1 MRLRVEGR
9 VNSDFLDFTLPPTNV
24 VVVTLATGTDV
35 LLGAALGVDTLE
47 TGFLGAALRVLVL
60 RVTVLEL
67 VAVDLDAVALVIN
80 RLVACLLIHSTG
92 KGLTKCLM

>member
-60 RVTVLEL
+60 RAGFA
-67 VAVDLDAVALVIN
+67 AVDLDAVALVIN

>member
-1 MRLRVEGR
+1 M
-9 VNSDFLDFTLPPTNV
+9 

-35 LLGAALGVDTLE
+35 LFGAALGVDTLE

-60 RVTVLEL
+60 RAGFA
-67 VAVDLDAVALVIN
+67 AVDLDAVALVIN

>member
-47 TGFLGAALRVLVL
+47 TGFLGAALRVRLL
-60 RVTVLEL
+60 G
-67 VAVDLDAVALVIN
+67 AVAATVIESI
-80 RLVACLLIHSTG
+80 LLSTPLLLSLIHI
-92 KGLTKCLM
+92 